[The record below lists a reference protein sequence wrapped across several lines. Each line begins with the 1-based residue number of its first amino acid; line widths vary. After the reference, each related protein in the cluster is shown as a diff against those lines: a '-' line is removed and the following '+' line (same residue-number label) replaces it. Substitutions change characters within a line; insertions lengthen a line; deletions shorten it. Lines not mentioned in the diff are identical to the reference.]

1 MAESASA
8 HKMQAEEEASPEE
21 TGDVMEAP
29 RDKVE
34 ATKDAEVVFSKSE
47 EETRAA
53 EGEDQ
58 ARELTDEIPLET
70 IADDSVAKDEKSGE
84 ADAEEVPGEVAAAK
98 RTETAVIADAEAE
111 SEGDENMPDVEERLA
126 EEAEVE
132 DGSAAISARLREGMD
147 DAEGNERE
155 SALSLEAVDLVQED
169 VALVETNAPIEE
181 ASA

>member
-1 MAESASA
+1 MNLLPDTSAEDMRDSACEEELNTTAQRAEKQEAPAEVPMAESASA

-70 IADDSVAKDEKSGE
+70 IA
-84 ADAEEVPGEVAAAK
+84 
-98 RTETAVIADAEAE
+98 
-111 SEGDENMPDVEERLA
+111 
-126 EEAEVE
+126 
-132 DGSAAISARLREGMD
+132 
-147 DAEGNERE
+147 
-155 SALSLEAVDLVQED
+155 
-169 VALVETNAPIEE
+169 
-181 ASA
+181 